1 MRAYPLIALALILT
15 APAAL
20 ADSKSYCEIYA
31 KDFASAKTSDV
42 DQWQTMYHDS
52 YTDCMDQYS
61 AAKTEITTPKP
72 VQATPKPVQVTP
84 KPVQKKKLATIKAP
98 EKTPEPAIQ
107 KPVARVAMEEGSDK
121 WNAYCASK
129 YVSFNKET
137 GTYKSYTGKERRC
150 AVTH

>member
-1 MRAYPLIALALILT
+1 MRAYPLIALALMLS

-20 ADSKSYCEIYA
+20 ADAKSYCEIYA

-61 AAKTEITTPKP
+61 AAKTEIT
-72 VQATPKPVQVTP
+72 TPKPVQVTP

>member
-1 MRAYPLIALALILT
+1 MRAYPLIALALILS

-72 VQATPKPVQVTP
+72 VQATP